1 MRSLVRSTG
10 NYESEP
16 DALVLLVDKPVG
28 FSSFQVV
35 RMLQKKYRKI
45 GHAGTLDPFASGLL
59 VVLIDKDTKRFQSF
73 EDYEKEYSG
82 EILIGVA
89 TDTYDISGS
98 IIMQERTGKKPTR
111 AMIENTA
118 RGFIGAI
125 EQVPP
130 RFSALKQGGQKLYE
144 LSRKGIRVSPNKRI
158 VDIESFSIGDYDYPI
173 ITFTTVVGKGVYIRS
188 LAHDLGQRLG
198 TGGTLLSLRRHRIG
212 EYSVT
217 HAHTFGTLL
226 GTAGPATS

>member
-1 MRSLVRSTG
+1 M
-10 NYESEP
+10 
-16 DALVLLVDKPVG
+16 DKPVG

-59 VVLIDKDTKRFQSF
+59 IVLTDRDTKRFQSF
-73 EDYEKEYSG
+73 EICEKEYSG
-82 EILIGVA
+82 EILIGVS

-98 IIMQERTGKKPTR
+98 IAMQERTGKKPTC
-111 AMIENTA
+111 AMIESAA

-130 RFSALKQGGQKLYE
+130 RFSALKHGGQRLYE
-144 LSRKGIRVSPNKRI
+144 LSRKGIPVSPARRTVNIK
-158 VDIESFSIGDYDYPI
+158 SFSIDGYDYPI
-173 ITFTTVVGKGVYIRS
+173 VTFTTVVGKGAYIRS

-198 TGGTLLSLRRHRIG
+198 TGATLLSLRRLRIG
-212 EYSVT
+212 EYSV
-217 HAHTFGTLL
+217 AQARAFGTLL
-226 GTAGPATS
+226 CSTGHATS